1 MHLHLC
7 SECRAVI
14 TVDEGRK
21 CPPRNGDHEHGLCDA
36 CAQAQRGSDD
46 IV

>member
-21 CPPRNGDHEHGLCDA
+21 CPRNSDHEQGLCDA
-36 CAQAQRGSDD
+36 CAHAQRGWDD

>member
-7 SECRAVI
+7 SECSAVI

-21 CPPRNGDHEHGLCDA
+21 CPRNRDHEQGPCDA

-46 IV
+46 S